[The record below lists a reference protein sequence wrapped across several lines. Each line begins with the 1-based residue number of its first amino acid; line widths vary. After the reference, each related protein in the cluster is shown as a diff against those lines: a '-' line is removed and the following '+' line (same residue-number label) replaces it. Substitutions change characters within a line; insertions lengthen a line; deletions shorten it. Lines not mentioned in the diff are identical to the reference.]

1 MTKQHRKDRCH
12 DEVMAKSFDSDP
24 EYATKLAEEVW
35 RDGEQ
40 GEIEILRRQ
49 IATIP
54 KNINK
59 K

>member
-12 DEVMAKSFDSDP
+12 DEVMAKSFDFDP

-49 IATIP
+49 IAMIP
-54 KNINK
+54 KI
-59 K
+59 